1 MCVTSNETEQ
11 ISSGHG
17 IAYFL
22 KVVEVVQCEIVS
34 VFVVQ
39 HLLNY
44 ESSVNKTRHLRNF
57 VLVHRHTQLVA
68 FRTLSAKRQLSAE
81 IAGAEPSVTLLLTRH
96 ETVRNVRPT

>member
-11 ISSGHG
+11 ISSRHG

-22 KVVEVVQCEIVS
+22 KVIEVVQCEIVS

-57 VLVHRHTQLVA
+57 VLGHRHTQLVA
-68 FRTLSAKRQLSAE
+68 FCGILSAKRQLSAQT
-81 IAGAEPSVTLLLTRH
+81 GRAEPTLTCIFTRKLTR
-96 ETVRNVRPT
+96 N